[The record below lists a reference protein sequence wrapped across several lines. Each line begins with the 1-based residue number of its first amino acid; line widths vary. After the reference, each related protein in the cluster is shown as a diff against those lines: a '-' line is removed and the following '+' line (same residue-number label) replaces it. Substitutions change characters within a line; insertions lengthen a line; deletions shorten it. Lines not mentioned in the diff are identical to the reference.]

1 MDSEKIFMTMS
12 EEIKN
17 ESQQTINDILAEV
30 KSIEDQAMAS
40 IKMEAKKNAD
50 MRLKQELDDIHSQ
63 AASEISELN
72 SQRMK
77 KLIRKRDEYVE
88 SIFAEVLKELKLF
101 TESKDYRAYLENKAK
116 QACKSQFMNAVI
128 YVREEDLQYTDLIKK
143 AYGRNVLLQSS
154 ENIHIGGMIIEDQQ
168 SDLVLDETLE
178 FALKTQKEW
187 FNKNSGLVIR

>member
-116 QACKSQFMNAVI
+116 QAGKSQFMNAVI
-128 YVREEDLQYTDLIKK
+128 YVREEDLQYTDLI
-143 AYGRNVLLQSS
+143 NVLLQSS

>member
-1 MDSEKIFMTMS
+1 
-12 EEIKN
+12 
-17 ESQQTINDILAEV
+17 
-30 KSIEDQAMAS
+30 
-40 IKMEAKKNAD
+40 
-50 MRLKQELDDIHSQ
+50 
-63 AASEISELN
+63 
-72 SQRMK
+72 
-77 KLIRKRDEYVE
+77 
-88 SIFAEVLKELKLF
+88 
-101 TESKDYRAYLENKAK
+101 
-116 QACKSQFMNAVI
+116 MNAVI

>member
-12 EEIKN
+12 EEIRN

-50 MRLKQELDDIHSQ
+50 MRLKHALDDIHSQ

-116 QACKSQFMNAVI
+116 QAGKSQFMNAVI

>member
-116 QACKSQFMNAVI
+116 QSGKSQFMNAVI

>member
-88 SIFAEVLKELKLF
+88 IIFAEVLKELKLF

-116 QACKSQFMNAVI
+116 PVN
-128 YVREEDLQYTDLIKK
+128 LNL
-143 AYGRNVLLQSS
+143 
-154 ENIHIGGMIIEDQQ
+154 
-168 SDLVLDETLE
+168 
-178 FALKTQKEW
+178 
-187 FNKNSGLVIR
+187 